1 MSENQS
7 IENYPSSLEIKKL
20 EIKKIVDLIRKLL
33 QLVRNSHHI
42 KYPWDNRRMNM
53 MIFEMVSLV
62 GYQIE
67 QIEGV
72 LCIAENNLYLY
83 PSAFVISRTVLEIN
97 ILIEWMLNPEE
108 EFKRI
113 IRYIRYLKTQLY
125 KINHYE
131 EWMLASDITE
141 LDKNEITANKQH
153 IERDIDEMTLAAKD
167 YKISLDLLSNIKNIP
182 DLQDMIKE
190 NHQDEKQAEIKMV
203 YYVLSKFSHGMR
215 QSIYR
220 YHDPNF
226 ENHDPISDWNYPLYI
241 CYSSIIASSQILIHR
256 FSNGLDKFNSEIAPI
271 LFEISN
277 VMSKVFI
284 ET

>member
-1 MSENQS
+1 
-7 IENYPSSLEIKKL
+7 
-20 EIKKIVDLIRKLL
+20 
-33 QLVRNSHHI
+33 
-42 KYPWDNRRMNM
+42 
-53 MIFEMVSLV
+53 
-62 GYQIE
+62 
-67 QIEGV
+67 
-72 LCIAENNLYLY
+72 
-83 PSAFVISRTVLEIN
+83 
-97 ILIEWMLNPEE
+97 MLNPEE

-131 EWMLASDITE
+131 EWMLASDITK

-190 NHQDEKQAEIKMV
+190 NHQDEKQAEIKMA

-226 ENHDPISDWNYPLYI
+226 ESHDPISDWNYPLYI
-241 CYSSIIASSQILIHR
+241 SYSSIIASSQILIHR

-271 LFEISN
+271 LLEISN